1 MRRPLPPLP
10 GEAAASLST
19 LGRVRGAGARPHR
32 PGPVVCEVTDGWSR
46 GRRKQ
51 VFKKRVGSCPP
62 PGRPPL
68 PGPLSTPCGFPV
80 ARPRVEPLRGARAC
94 LRGAGALAGEFR
106 LPGAHSQLS
115 GELSRWNTGCRRP
128 DHLCLAPQNRCLR
141 PGSGEGKPELARA
154 PLPPA
159 PGGLPWNLCGA
170 QIDLSQTA
178 KEAGF

>member
-1 MRRPLPPLP
+1 MRTRLPRLYLAARSPGRPVRRPLPPLP

-115 GELSRWNTGCRRP
+115 RELSRWNTGCRRP
-128 DHLCLAPQNRCLR
+128 DHRDAGGGPPLFSA
-141 PGSGEGKPELARA
+141 SE
-154 PLPPA
+154 PLPETWLW
-159 PGGLPWNLCGA
+159 GG
-170 QIDLSQTA
+170 
-178 KEAGF
+178 